1 MKIFLTITIA
11 FTGLLTFF
19 QIYNIMAKSKTETQG
34 YSVIRDEKLF
44 EIRFYPA
51 ANLAKITSTSK
62 SYRDLGYSGFGKL
75 AKYIFGGNIENKKIA
90 MTSPVHMDIGDSIS
104 TMAFVM
110 PAHLTI
116 NDLPKPNNSEITIET
131 TEPEYVAAIKF
142 GGFANT
148 ASINKQKEILKKA
161 LDQKG
166 LTYFGNFR
174 YLGYNPP
181 YQIFGRRNEVIVA
194 LNETNFTMDKK
205 STKKEN
211 LDGYPHY
218 PASEDI
224 YSQQIEEKDLDPE
237 NTTKKKTPN
246 ETESGRNEKNFKNH
260 MSGDDLDIPG
270 GDLDDQ
276 EEEIGSE
283 DEENNYYSLGGDNH
297 NALDE
302 DKE

>member
-1 MKIFLTITIA
+1 MKIFLAITIA

-19 QIYNIMAKSKTETQG
+19 QIYNIMSKSKTETQG
-34 YSVIRDEKLF
+34 YSVIKVEKLF

-75 AKYIFGGNIENKKIA
+75 AKYIFGGNSENKKIA

-116 NDLPKPNNSEITIET
+116 NDLPKPNNAEITVET
-131 TEPEYVAAIKF
+131 SNPEYVAAIKF

-148 ASINKQKEILKKA
+148 ATIDKQKLILKNA

-181 YQIFGRRNEVIVA
+181 YQIFGRRNEIIVS
-194 LNETNFTMDKK
+194 LNPANFSTEKNATN
-205 STKKEN
+205 SEN
-211 LDGYPHY
+211 LEGYPQY

-224 YSQQIEEKDLDPE
+224 YSQQKEEKDLDPE
-237 NTTKKKTPN
+237 DITKKKAPN
-246 ETESGRNEKNFKNH
+246 EKEGGRNEKNFKNH

-270 GDLDDQ
+270 SDLDDEDEQ
-276 EEEIGSE
+276 IGNE
-283 DEENNYYSLGGDNH
+283 DEENNNYSLGGDNH
-297 NALDE
+297 NDLE
-302 DKE
+302 ENKN